1 MEGLGG
7 EAIARYL
14 DYVEA
19 ELGANVGGV
28 IVFVGDQVSIPGAE
42 LGEGIGDGGIDGGM
56 AGDVGGVVG
65 QGSEGEGVLIDVPG
79 FLGFG
84 EHVGNEVSATHVMGQ
99 VAEEMVAEGVVA
111 DVLDEAAAVGIGVGG
126 AHLVVGRAGKARE
139 EHGAKLRFP
148 EEIDD
153 LLVGQDGVGRG
164 ALAGRQETEQN
175 GHAQQ
180 DSPLQRY
187 GLGQRLHLG
196 SIPFTRQGRSISDC
210 SRWVDRWRLVG
221 WVLGSR

>member
-1 MEGLGG
+1 
-7 EAIARYL
+7 
-14 DYVEA
+14 
-19 ELGANVGGV
+19 
-28 IVFVGDQVSIPGAE
+28 
-42 LGEGIGDGGIDGGM
+42 
-56 AGDVGGVVG
+56 
-65 QGSEGEGVLIDVPG
+65 
-79 FLGFG
+79 
-84 EHVGNEVSATHVMGQ
+84 
-99 VAEEMVAEGVVA
+99 
-111 DVLDEAAAVGIGVGG
+111 
-126 AHLVVGRAGKARE
+126 
-139 EHGAKLRFP
+139 
-148 EEIDD
+148 